1 LKDTRALGRW
11 VYERGLELRLIEAA
25 KPTKNPLVESFNGK
39 FRDECLR
46 EQRFGCDA
54 HWSSQDLVDTG

>member
-1 LKDTRALGRW
+1 